1 MIRSFLCGS
10 AVSVAVDRS
19 PPRAAAARPQPRR
32 RRLAGAGRVRSGGR
46 AETCGRSTI
55 SLLEPIEGAMAGH
68 IDTFRWSPVA
78 GADGYV
84 IKIVAVTGDRV
95 VWESQPMAATETK
108 LPATVALEPE
118 VHTWSVFGA
127 QGRRGVGD
135 IAHAKIHDHSVDPEA
150 DATDQDF
157 MTKDLLKGLNE
168 HLKLEFRASHEYLAM
183 SIWLSEHDLPGFAT
197 WMRKQSSDELLHAQR
212 IIDHLIE
219 RDQKVVLPAIAA
231 PPLTWKSAEAL
242 CDHVLKNERE
252 VTASINELYA
262 MAEKAKDRPGVIML
276 QWFVTEQMEEE
287 AAARAVLG
295 RIQLAG
301 NTGVGLLMID
311 QELAAGSVPGMPAS
325 PTDAGA

>member
-1 MIRSFLCGS
+1 MG
-10 AVSVAVDRS
+10 
-19 PPRAAAARPQPRR
+19 
-32 RRLAGAGRVRSGGR
+32 
-46 AETCGRSTI
+46 
-55 SLLEPIEGAMAGH
+55 GH
-68 IDTFRWSPVA
+68 IDMFRWSPVA

-95 VWESQPMAATETK
+95 VWESAPMATTETK
-108 LPATVALEPE
+108 LPTTVALEPE
-118 VHTWSVFGA
+118 VHTWTVSARNGSEVLVTSAAAEVHDYSLGPQKA
-127 QGRRGVGD
+127 QTKTG
-135 IAHAKIHDHSVDPEA
+135 H
-150 DATDQDF
+150 

-197 WMRKQSSDELLHAQR
+197 WMRKQSSTSCCTRSASS
-212 IIDHLIE
+212 ITWSS
-219 RDQKVVLPAIAA
+219 AIRKSCCPRSAA

-242 CDHVLKNERE
+242 CAHVLKNEQE

-262 MAEKAKDRPGVIML
+262 MAEKAKDRPGVVML

-295 RIQLAG
+295 RIRLAG

-311 QELAAGSVPGMPAS
+311 QELAGGSIPGMPAS
-325 PTDAGA
+325 RRPTRRNNPPTRIGSTSSRSDTAKMERRRRAAD